1 MMRSSPPVPPPMP
14 SPLVSAVLAAAL
26 VGPLALRQPR
36 TVGGVAAF
44 PEIAAPATPEQRRIN
59 SDLARLDRRARTA
72 ARECLAGARGRGEWS
87 RQVDVTMRGPEF
99 LSFEVTDDTDCG
111 GAHPSQGH
119 FAIVYDLA
127 SGAPVDWTRLL
138 PRSLT
143 GKLDLLAGADGVRT
157 VTLASPRLSQL
168 YAKGY
173 DRGSQ
178 DDPQDAKDCREAIT
192 QALAGGP
199 VPMSAWLDAAEGGL
213 ALQFDLGHAE
223 EACAD
228 PVTAPAAVLKREGAS
243 PRLVAALEAAH
254 AAAEPPGRVSPR
266 RR

>member
-1 MMRSSPPVPPPMP
+1 MP
-14 SPLVSAVLAAAL
+14 SPLISAVLASAL
-26 VGPLALRQPR
+26 AGAPAGPLALRQPS

-59 SDLARLDRRARTA
+59 SALARLDVRARAA
-72 ARECLAGARGRGEWS
+72 ARGCLASSRGRGEWS

-111 GAHPSQGH
+111 GAHPNQGH

-138 PRSLT
+138 PPALT

-157 VTLASPRLSQL
+157 VTLASPHLSQL
-168 YAKGY
+168 YSKAY
-173 DRGSQ
+173 DRGPQ
-178 DDPQDAKDCREAIT
+178 DDPEDAKDCREAIT
-192 QALAGGP
+192 QAMADGP

-228 PVTAPAAVLKREGAS
+228 AVTVPMAVLKREGAS

-254 AAAEPPGRVSPR
+254 AAAKPPARVSPR